1 MELNTVL
8 ETVTLKQ
15 VFDFIVGV
23 IAVVSVVVEFSKK
36 IPFHPWSFIFAQIGK
51 ALNKE
56 MQSKLD
62 ELEKQQNTNNEAIK
76 EVRKDIS
83 DMEQRMT
90 QKLKESEANADIKE
104 AKTLRSR
111 IIDFADSC
119 RVHQKHTK
127 TAFENIIRDYG
138 DYMDYCEKHG
148 IPNHFIDAE
157 FEYIKEVYAE
167 CQKENKFI

>member
-1 MELNTVL
+1 MELSTFL

-15 VFDFIVGV
+15 VFDFIVGIV
-23 IAVVSVVVEFSKK
+23 AVVSVIVEFNKK
-36 IPFHPWSFIFAQIGK
+36 IPFHPWSFVFTQIGK
-51 ALNKE
+51 ALNKDVR
-56 MQSKLD
+56 SKLD
-62 ELEKQQNTNNEAIK
+62 ELEQKCDANNKAIK
-76 EVRKDIS
+76 EVKKDVG

-90 QKLKESEANADIKE
+90 QKLENSEVNSDTKE
-104 AKTLRSR
+104 AKRLRAR

-127 TAFENIIRDYG
+127 TAFENITRDYG
-138 DYMDYCEKHG
+138 DYMEYCEKHD

-157 FEYIKEVYAE
+157 FEYIKEVYSE